1 MENECEMSVDDL
13 RRLCLPGVVQCV
25 RELDL
30 GMECRMGMEWTW
42 KCQGSASGVLL
53 DRPSSFTLA
62 QSRNGV
68 GSVCYDGSPPTSLR
82 GASLSCDSGRSSED
96 SNRRVR
102 FH

>member
-13 RRLCLPGVVQCV
+13 RRLCLPGVVQWNAEREWNGQESAEDLPRASSSVV
-25 RELDL
+25 RLRSQSL
-30 GMECRMGMEWTW
+30 GRGTGW
-42 KCQGSASGVLL
+42 
-53 DRPSSFTLA
+53 
-62 QSRNGV
+62 
-68 GSVCYDGSPPTSLR
+68 SVVRYDGSPPTSLR